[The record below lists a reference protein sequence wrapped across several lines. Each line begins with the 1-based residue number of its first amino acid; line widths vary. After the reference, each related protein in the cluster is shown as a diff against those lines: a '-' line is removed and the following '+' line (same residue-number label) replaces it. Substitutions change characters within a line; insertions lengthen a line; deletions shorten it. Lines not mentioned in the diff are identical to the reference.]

1 MFPNILS
8 KFGEIQSGPTATG
21 SVPSQTAVEL
31 MTGGDFEAALR
42 ELNTARDLHAKADEL
57 RGDDASDGEGQDER
71 KLRAATLARAD
82 RAASVGF
89 ATAITR
95 VMPQTSSKPK
105 LRRARRSVAA
115 RRCNMGAC
123 CAALGFDGVAGLHLC
138 NALPGLPEAGE
149 RPEDG
154 ERFAAACHNFGL
166 VALRQG
172 RYESAFQYL
181 ARALPYFG
189 MRSRIWL
196 RLAMRS
202 P

>member
-1 MFPNILS
+1 M
-8 KFGEIQSGPTATG
+8 
-21 SVPSQTAVEL
+21 
-31 MTGGDFEAALR
+31 
-42 ELNTARDLHAKADEL
+42 
-57 RGDDASDGEGQDER
+57 
-71 KLRAATLARAD
+71 
-82 RAASVGF
+82 
-89 ATAITR
+89 
-95 VMPQTSSKPK
+95 
-105 LRRARRSVAA
+105 
-115 RRCNMGAC
+115 CNMGAC

-154 ERFAAACHNFGL
+154 ERFAAACHNLGL

-196 RLAMRS
+196 RLAECCVGAHREEQLQLERETPLAAALPDPATDEAEPDAFSRYRRRADVQRS
-202 P
+202 RGRSVETSRAAAAAATWIVHRDESWRRRGCDVDSL